1 MTVKVLWLL
10 KRKPGTTPEQF
21 REHYERCHAAIGR
34 KYLGHLLLS
43 YKRNY
48 QAEAWGGTS
57 SDPAGF
63 HRRPF
68 DYDCITELEVADE
81 AAYEAMGTAFS
92 DPAVAAE
99 LLEDELKFLDREA
112 TVMLRVDEVIDLG
125 IRGKE

>member
-21 REHYERCHAAIGR
+21 RAHYERFHAAIGR
-34 KYLGHLLLS
+34 KYLGDLLLS

-48 QAEAWGGTS
+48 QLEAWGGTS

-81 AAYEAMGTAFS
+81 AAYEAMGTAFA
-92 DPAVAAE
+92 DPAASAE
-99 LLEDELKFLDREA
+99 LLDDELKFLDREA
-112 TVMLRVDEVIDLG
+112 TVMLRVDEVVDHG
-125 IRGKE
+125 IRGKR